1 VRFAGAVLTLV
12 TAALLAVGAQARPDG
27 LVRAVG
33 GAEVDWSEG
42 TVTTSAGAAADLR
55 MPSADVARPGAERR
69 AKAAALEKLRA
80 ALKALPVNSGE
91 KLDASL
97 IENAL
102 AHAQITRR
110 EYQSNGGV
118 VLWAAVR
125 FADLATPG
133 KPAPALV
140 LSVPNMPFELAPQLN
155 SAGNKQAR
163 VAYATYRQGKP
174 AGDAIL
180 VQRDKKG
187 RLVLPE
193 DAGLDQFADAPVAI
207 YVHKAAP

>member
-1 VRFAGAVLTLV
+1 VRLAGAVLTLV
-12 TAALLAVGAQARPDG
+12 AATAIAAGAQARPDG
-27 LVRAVG
+27 LVRPVG

-42 TVTTSAGAAADLR
+42 AVTASAGAAADMR
-55 MPSADVARPGAERR
+55 MPSPDVARPGAERR
-69 AKAAALEKLRA
+69 AKAAVLEKLRT
-80 ALKALPVNSGE
+80 ALKSLPVNPGE
-91 KLDASL
+91 KLDASA

-102 AHAQITRR
+102 AHVQITRR

-118 VLWAAVR
+118 VLWAVVH
-125 FADLATPG
+125 FADLATAG

-155 SAGNKQAR
+155 SGGKQAR
-163 VAYATYRQGKP
+163 VAYATYRSSKP
-174 AGDAIL
+174 DGDVIS

-187 RLVLPE
+187 HLVLPKE
-193 DAGLDQFADAPVAI
+193 TQLDQFVDAPVVI

>member
-1 VRFAGAVLTLV
+1 M
-12 TAALLAVGAQARPDG
+12 
-27 LVRAVG
+27 
-33 GAEVDWSEG
+33 
-42 TVTTSAGAAADLR
+42 R
-55 MPSADVARPGAERR
+55 MPSPDVARPGAERR
-69 AKAAALEKLRA
+69 AQAAALEKLRA
-80 ALKALPVNSGE
+80 ALQALPLNSGE

-97 IENAL
+97 IESAL

-118 VLWAAVR
+118 VLWATVR
-125 FADLATPG
+125 FADLASAS

-155 SAGNKQAR
+155 SEGKQAR
-163 VAYATYRQGKP
+163 VAYATYRLGKP

-193 DAGLDQFADAPVAI
+193 KTALDQFADAPVAI